1 MKKSMFVKLAS
12 VIAILAVF
20 VTPVMFPIDFLG
32 SVLALVFPTISW
44 WEKMGT

>member
-20 VTPVMFPIDFLG
+20 VTPVMFPNAKEAYSWRKKAPMDF
-32 SVLALVFPTISW
+32 I
-44 WEKMGT
+44 